1 MRFLNHNV
9 RDPVQRSYVGDKKTY
24 LEYEELLRKQEEKE
38 RLEHARSSRKKASAK
53 VAALRKQLSS
63 RASKHADNRSQ
74 TAEPC
79 WNQHEAILEDDD
91 ELNMRTLPDLSDEA
105 AALHGI
111 RELDEH
117 ESQKKINLCVPII
130 NTEDLNNYEHQV
142 EVTFREVQGESQDKS
157 LFQSQNNDLD
167 LTTSG
172 RYFGSRKSRSLVP
185 QSKQPSVVKRL
196 MEHQEVWGRTIDHF
210 AQRRQTGDGS
220 YLGSSL
226 LQKQSNHRPWDLH
239 ESDSYLE
246 LEQIYSR

>member
-24 LEYEELLRKQEEKE
+24 LEYEEVLRKQEEKE

-79 WNQHEAILEDDD
+79 WNPQQAILEDDD
-91 ELNMRTLPDLSDEA
+91 ELNMRTMPDLSDNDA

-130 NTEDLNNYEHQV
+130 NTEDLNSYEHQV

-157 LFQSQNNDLD
+157 LFQSQNHDLD

-210 AQRRQTGDGS
+210 A
-220 YLGSSL
+220 
-226 LQKQSNHRPWDLH
+226 
-239 ESDSYLE
+239 
-246 LEQIYSR
+246 